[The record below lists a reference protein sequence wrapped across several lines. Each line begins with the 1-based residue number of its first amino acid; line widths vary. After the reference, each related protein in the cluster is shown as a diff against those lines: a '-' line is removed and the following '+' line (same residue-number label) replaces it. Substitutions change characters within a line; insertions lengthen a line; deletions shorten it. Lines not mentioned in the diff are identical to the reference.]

1 MKQSLKLTSILFLTL
16 LLSCGEKKNSK
27 SEKFFPVLSYI
38 QSQVAHVDTSLYSI
52 RKIIF
57 ISDTLTDTIH
67 IPREAFRNEARDFL
81 NIPDLME
88 SKFQKRFTE
97 TKDFDETINRVMLTY
112 LPVNP
117 DKEEILRQEVLIA
130 PDPSGDRIT
139 SIFIDKMVVTKDSS
153 VQKKMIWLTDKS
165 FQVTTIKQVKEQPET
180 TSTFKVLWNEG
191 DE

>member
-1 MKQSLKLTSILFLTL
+1 MAL
-16 LLSCGEKKNSK
+16 LLSSCGEEKNSK